1 MTKKTKMYVK
11 EDFNIVAPTISTIIV
26 NEFEKDI
33 KYFNNK
39 LSNEENKEKQDSIKK
54 IIETMEKRKRA
65 GGRLKY
71 AKTILEFLT
80 PYIINDTIL
89 EKMD

>member
-1 MTKKTKMYVK
+1 MRYDEQTKMYVK
-11 EDFNIVAPTISTIIV
+11 EDFNIIAPTIATIIV
-26 NEFEKDI
+26 SEFEKDI

-65 GGRLKY
+65 SGKI
-71 AKTILEFLT
+71 KIC
-80 PYIINDTIL
+80 
-89 EKMD
+89 